1 MPAPRRRVGAGP
13 GAARASTD
21 RPGTG
26 RQLLARTRRRLDAAL
41 RRLRT
46 SALPIVQCGV
56 AAGAAWL
63 VAHDLVGH
71 ERPFFAPIAAVISL
85 GVSLA
90 NRTRRAVELVVG
102 VSLGVLVA
110 DLLISVIGSGWWQ
123 ITVVVILAVAAAV
136 FFDGGSLLVNQAGA
150 SAVLVATLL
159 PPGQAGGLDRC
170 VDALIGG
177 GVGLVVAAVLPTD
190 PVGPVRRT
198 SRALLDELA
207 AVLRGVADALRDRDA
222 GAALAALQRARRTQP
237 LIDSLR
243 GALHGGR
250 EVTAV
255 SPLHRR
261 RRRVLARYAELA
273 ERADYAMRNARVVAR
288 RAYSALLDGEP
299 EVPDLPD
306 VLAELACAVDRL
318 TAELT
323 REGDLARARSAV
335 VDVVVHAKVMSD
347 DAVALLGTSEQVLVA
362 QLRSIALD
370 LLQATGLS
378 RAEARAAMHAS

>member
-1 MPAPRRRVGAGP
+1 MPAPRRRVGVGP

-26 RQLLARTRRRLDAAL
+26 RRFLARSRQRLDEAL

-102 VSLGVLVA
+102 VSFGVLVA

-159 PPGQAGGLDRC
+159 TPGQAGGLDRC

-207 AVLRGVADALRDRDA
+207 AVLRGVADALRDRDT

-237 LIDSLR
+237 LIESLR

-261 RRRVLARYAELA
+261 RRRVLVRYAELA

-378 RAEARAAMHAS
+378 RTEARAAMHAS